1 MLERL
6 TNYLR
11 SNFNVSQ
18 NAITLAT
25 KTQAIEPNILPIV
38 LWQYGFLNIS
48 QLEQVLDWLEVS
60 N

>member
-6 TNYLR
+6 INYLR
-11 SNFNVSQ
+11 SNLNISQ

-25 KTQAIEPNILPIV
+25 KTPTIEPHILPIV

>member
-11 SNFNVSQ
+11 SNLNISQ
-18 NAITLAT
+18 NAIILAT
-25 KTQAIEPNILPIV
+25 KTQAIEPHILPIV

>member
-6 TNYLR
+6 INYLR
-11 SNFNVSQ
+11 SNFNVSK

-25 KTQAIEPNILPIV
+25 KTQAIEPHILPIV

-48 QLEQVLDWLEVS
+48 QLEQALDWLEVS
-60 N
+60 D